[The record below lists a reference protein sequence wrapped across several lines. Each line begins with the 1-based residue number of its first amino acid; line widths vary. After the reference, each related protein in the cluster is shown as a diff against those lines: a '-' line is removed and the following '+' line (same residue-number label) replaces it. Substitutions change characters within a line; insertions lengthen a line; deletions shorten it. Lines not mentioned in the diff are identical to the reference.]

1 MCNRLLLM
9 RDTQTACL
17 TTPAAAASVLRPS
30 PTHWNAPMI
39 EKLHRNAIIGL
50 GALSLFIILEI
61 AAIMGIATLAGIWL
75 FDLIF

>member
-1 MCNRLLLM
+1 M
-9 RDTQTACL
+9 
-17 TTPAAAASVLRPS
+17 
-30 PTHWNAPMI
+30 
-39 EKLHRNAIIGL
+39 IGL